1 MSDRLRRSISGLLD
15 SGRYFDAKIECGGET
30 FHVHKSVVCTQ
41 SEYFARVFDENNGF
55 KGVIGCIPSHHFSI
69 ARPVLLISDGNITAT
84 APHSALFTSTT
95 AHFQRSNAPRDFTFW
110 DRQPLLTMTQ
120 EGQTSSI
127 ELKDIEASTVRAMI
141 EFMYHG
147 GYKTTEEN
155 EIMLNID
162 VYATAEMYQVEG
174 LKDIAAQHFKVVV
187 PSFFDLPTFPDAIR
201 AIYQG
206 TMEEDRGLRDV
217 LVETAAGKID
227 ELIKDPVF
235 NAVLEEVGAFG
246 KHLIHTIH
254 VVAMRGALIAA
265 LAEE

>member
-55 KGVIGCIPSHHFSI
+55 K
-69 ARPVLLISDGNITAT
+69 
-84 APHSALFTSTT
+84 
-95 AHFQRSNAPRDFTFW
+95 
-110 DRQPLLTMTQ
+110 

-147 GYKTTEEN
+147 DYKTTEEN

-254 VVAMRGALIAA
+254 GRWKTEERLRIQCPNYSGRDAWGSYRGSCGRVMAISPSMIQQDWFVKCDSCKKSYRLTEWQRA
-265 LAEE
+265 